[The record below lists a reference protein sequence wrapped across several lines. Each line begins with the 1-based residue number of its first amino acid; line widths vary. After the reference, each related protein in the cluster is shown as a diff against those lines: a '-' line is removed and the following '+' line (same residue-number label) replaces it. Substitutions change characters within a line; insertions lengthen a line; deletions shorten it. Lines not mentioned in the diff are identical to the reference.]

1 MNFAQNSLVPL
12 KLLLL
17 MLSISSLLSEMPESL
32 ISLAV
37 FSPQQ
42 LQQTGLLDVPYEQFA
57 PA

>member
-17 MLSISSLLSEMPESL
+17 MLSVLLSKMPESL

-37 FSPQQ
+37 FSSQQ
-42 LQQTGLLDVPYEQFA
+42 LQ
-57 PA
+57 